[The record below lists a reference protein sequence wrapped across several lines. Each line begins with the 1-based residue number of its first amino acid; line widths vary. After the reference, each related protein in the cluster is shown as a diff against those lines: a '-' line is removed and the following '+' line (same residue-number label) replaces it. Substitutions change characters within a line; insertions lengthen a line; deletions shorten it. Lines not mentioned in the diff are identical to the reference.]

1 MTPMRRFLLL
11 LLFIAIGV
19 GFGIGFGAIFYT
31 IRKKEDEQISLSGS
45 INEIITPSI
54 AFWVA
59 VGIIILLKIEYC
71 IPMKILVM
79 SGIILA
85 GFLSAISSKKA
96 WLFFLCFGV
105 VVLEL
110 GLEALIRRFVDWVNC
125 TNEKRKAKMIIE
137 AANNII
143 APPEPSQLPVNNSS
157 QLSAPP
163 VPDPENKT

>member
-1 MTPMRRFLLL
+1 MRRFLLL

-31 IRKKEDEQISLSGS
+31 IRKKDDDQISLSGS

-105 VVLEL
+105 VVVEL

-157 QLSAPP
+157 QLSAPL
-163 VPDPENKT
+163 VPDPENNKE